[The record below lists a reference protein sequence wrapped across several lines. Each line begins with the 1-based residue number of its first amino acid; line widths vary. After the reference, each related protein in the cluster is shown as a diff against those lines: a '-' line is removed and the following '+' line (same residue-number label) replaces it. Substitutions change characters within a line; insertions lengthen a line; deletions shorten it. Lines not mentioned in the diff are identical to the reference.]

1 MFNKI
6 NLSQEKTKD
15 FIAGLIALIF
25 VVTAGYLALNRFNN
39 PKTRELGIGGEATVT
54 NEAAGENSNERGTGG
69 VYVTDENGGIPSES
83 DTGESLS
90 FTGWVANDYSQG
102 DIKSGSYTVVSGDTL
117 WEIAEGVYGDG
128 SRWGELLS
136 ANTGDVGWLANG
148 SQALIY
154 AGQVLM
160 IP

>member
-39 PKTRELGIGGEATVT
+39 SESREMGIGGDATITENGAASSERATDGTVST
-54 NEAAGENSNERGTGG
+54 AGTTEVAGESASWGSMV
-69 VYVTDENGGIPSES
+69 VYWS
-83 DTGESLS
+83 
-90 FTGWVANDYSQG
+90 ANDYNQG
-102 DIKSGSYTVVSGDTL
+102 DIQSGSYTVVDGDTL
-117 WEIAEGVYGDG
+117 WEIAEAVYGDG
-128 SRWGELLS
+128 ARWGEILN
-136 ANTGDVGWLANG
+136 ANAGDIGYLPSG

>member
-39 PKTRELGIGGEATVT
+39 SESREMGIGGEATITENGDASSERTNDETVVT
-54 NEAAGENSNERGTGG
+54 NGMIETG
-69 VYVTDENGGIPSES
+69 SES
-83 DTGESLS
+83 ASWESTVS
-90 FTGWVANDYSQG
+90 YWVANDYNLG
-102 DIKSGSYTVVSGDTL
+102 DIQSGNYTVVNGDTL

-128 SRWGELLS
+128 SRWGEILN
-136 ANTGDVGWLANG
+136 ANAGDVGYLPTG